1 MMAVADRANPCAF
14 NGSHQKNSQSC
25 ALPAFL
31 ATSDL
36 ASSSLDVSTTARTL
50 RRFFLTIKKNS
61 FVIN

>member
-25 ALPAFL
+25 TLPAFL

-36 ASSSLDVSTTARTL
+36 ACSSLDVSTAENSVPIL
-50 RRFFLTIKKNS
+50 LTVKNDS